1 MLGVTAMTVLPPDE
15 NAAPET
21 NLSRR
26 LLLQRLAAGASLTA
40 AAGGKALAQNAAPPA
55 APAAPLPEA
64 DATTAEF
71 IRLFG
76 ALSNWNRWGADDQKG
91 AVNLI
96 TPAKRKQALATVREG
111 ESFSMARDAEMKPAV
126 DNPAPIVRKMKRVGK
141 GQVPNKFKVGGTA
154 DTFFIDYHGYAH
166 THMDTLCHF
175 LYDQKMYN
183 GYSQDNVTE
192 EDGALKNSIINFKHG
207 IITRGVLMDMA
218 RYKGVDYLEP
228 GTAIRPEDLEGWE
241 KKAGVK
247 VESGD
252 VMIVRTGRWARRDA
266 LGPWPIAQ
274 GLAGLHMTCA
284 EWMHRR
290 DVAIIGGDDAQ
301 DVLPSGVTGIAQ
313 PIHTLCIVAMGMPI
327 FDNLDLELIGREA
340 ERRKRWDFLVTA
352 SPAAVPGGTGSVLN
366 PIATF

>member
-1 MLGVTAMTVLPPDE
+1 MTDRPDE
-15 NAAPET
+15 NAET

-26 LLLQRLAAGASLTA
+26 LLLQRLAAGASVA
-40 AAGGKALAQNAAPPA
+40 AAASGPALAQNAA
-55 APAAPLPEA
+55 APLPDA

-96 TPAKRKQALATVREG
+96 TPAKRKRALATVKEG
-111 ESFSMARDAEMKPAV
+111 ESFSMARDAEMTPAV
-126 DNPAPIVRKMKRVGK
+126 DNPAPIVSKMKRIGK
-141 GQVPNKFKVGGTA
+141 GQVPNKFKVGGSA

-192 EDGALKNSIINFKHG
+192 EGALKNSIINYKHG

-228 GTAIRPEDLEGWE
+228 GTPIHPEDLEGWE

-252 VMIVRTGRWARRDA
+252 VMIVRTGRWARRDK

-274 GLAGLHMTCA
+274 GLAGLHMACA
-284 EWMHRR
+284 EWMHKR

-301 DVLPSGVTGIAQ
+301 DVLPSGVTGIPQ

-340 ERRKRWDFLVTA
+340 EKRKRWEFLVTA
-352 SPAAVPGGTGSVLN
+352 SPAAVPRATGSVLN